1 MSHLMEMPHK
11 TMIILLKTYPPPL
24 SASEPI
30 TRVKAQHG
38 QIGKKMFLLWEEKNY
53 PKNSFGIWPECT
65 GKDQENMP
73 GNRYC
78 EWWPKGC
85 RIKDWIRESSLMW
98 THDSRFNVVGRSP
111 IASSNRLIDW
121 WVDCFKHRTNYSNWG
136 GYKNHLPENWGRSQ
150 RLREEGML
158 EWIYP
163 IRQRW
168 LFSAEGPKGIL
179 PLLKW

>member
-1 MSHLMEMPHK
+1 MSKFEKHESADSPEIISLSEQDSIPLLENTSLLLLETVQMSHLMEMPHK

-53 PKNSFGIWPECT
+53 HQNSFGIWPECT

-78 EWWPKGC
+78 E
-85 RIKDWIRESSLMW
+85 
-98 THDSRFNVVGRSP
+98 
-111 IASSNRLIDW
+111 
-121 WVDCFKHRTNYSNWG
+121 
-136 GYKNHLPENWGRSQ
+136 
-150 RLREEGML
+150 
-158 EWIYP
+158 
-163 IRQRW
+163 
-168 LFSAEGPKGIL
+168 
-179 PLLKW
+179 